1 MQLLDQ
7 GFNIV
12 MKDQIAVSESSEQPE
27 FSRFMFS
34 HCQIGELFKIFIPNL
49 IFTFLTL
56 GIYRFWA
63 KTRIRRYIFS
73 HVKVMGDGF
82 EYTGTGAEL
91 FKGFVLVMV
100 VIMLPFGILPALFA
114 ESLGPANAELAAVIY
129 ILQALFFA
137 CLFPVAI
144 IRTYK
149 YLFSR
154 VNWRGVR
161 FAQVAPTFGYWWR
174 WMAFAVAMPV
184 TLGLVYPFRQSV
196 MTRYMVNHTRFGNQ
210 SCHVEISL
218 KKLYG
223 AFLISYVFSAVTIAG
238 LAFGI
243 LTIDEMLQ
251 AAYSVDD
258 SVFAELYRTLLVV
271 GAIFVGTVLLGLS
284 VFYYYAKF
292 ISYVGSALTLGE
304 CRFKVAVKPSQ
315 LLGFYLMN
323 VLLTM
328 MMFGF
333 SFPVIMY
340 RYLEFTSRHFQA
352 SGLEA
357 LEQTIQVD
365 REELKTGEGLAD
377 ALDVGVF

>member
-1 MQLLDQ
+1 
-7 GFNIV
+7 
-12 MKDQIAVSESSEQPE
+12 MKDQIAAPDVAAQPV

-34 HCQIGELFKIFIPNL
+34 HCQIGELFKIYIPNL

-63 KTRIRRYIFS
+63 KTRIRRYLFS

-82 EYTGTGAEL
+82 EYTGTGGEL
-91 FKGFVLVMV
+91 FKGFLLVML
-100 VIMLPFGILPALFA
+100 VIILPFGILPALFA
-114 ESLGPANAELAAVIY
+114 ESLGFAHQDLASVIY
-129 ILQALFFA
+129 VVQAIFFG
-137 CLFPVAI
+137 CLFPIAI
-144 IRTYK
+144 IRAYK

-174 WMAFAVAMPV
+174 WMAFALAMPV
-184 TLGLVYPFRQSV
+184 TLGLIYPLKQAV
-196 MTRYMVNHTRFGNQ
+196 MTRYLVNHTRFGNQ

-223 AFLISYVFSAVTIAG
+223 AFLISYVFCALSVGAVGFGAWVILELLDTAYPVG
-238 LAFGI
+238 DPLFADFYRMLVFVAAGI
-243 LTIDEMLQ
+243 LGSI
-251 AAYSVDD
+251 
-258 SVFAELYRTLLVV
+258 
-271 GAIFVGTVLLGLS
+271 LLGLS
-284 VFYYYAKF
+284 IFYYYAKF
-292 ISYVGSALTLGE
+292 ISAVGSALTLGA
-304 CRFKVAVKPSQ
+304 CRFKVALKPSH

-323 VLLTM
+323 MVLIA

-333 SFPVIMY
+333 SFPVIAY
-340 RYLEFTSRHFQA
+340 RYLEFISRHFQA

-357 LEQTIQVD
+357 LEQTIQID

-377 ALDVGVF
+377 ALDIGAF

>member
-1 MQLLDQ
+1 
-7 GFNIV
+7 
-12 MKDQIAVSESSEQPE
+12 MKDQVVVPERTEQPE
-27 FSRFMFS
+27 FNRFMFS

-73 HVKVMGDGF
+73 HIKVMGDGF
-82 EYTGTGAEL
+82 EYTGTAAEL
-91 FKGFVLVMV
+91 FKGFLLVML
-100 VIMLPFGILPALFA
+100 IIILPFGIIPAIYA
-114 ESLGPANAELAAVIY
+114 ESLGPAHQELAGVIY
-129 ILQALFFA
+129 ILQGVFFM
-137 CLFPVAI
+137 CLFPIAI

-174 WMAFAVAMPV
+174 WMAFTFAMPV
-184 TLGLVYPFRQSV
+184 TLGLIYPFKQAV
-196 MTRYMVNHTRFGNQ
+196 MTRYLVNQTRFGNQ

-223 AFLISYVFSAVTIAG
+223 AFLISYVLCVASLAAVGAG
-238 LAFGI
+238 TWVI
-243 LTIDEMLQ
+243 LEMVN
-251 AAYSVDD
+251 AAYPIGQSML
-258 SVFAELYRTLLVV
+258 AELYKTLVFMAA
-271 GAIFVGTVLLGLS
+271 AILASILLGLS

-292 ISYVGSALTLGE
+292 ISYVGSSLTLGE
-304 CRFKVAVKPSQ
+304 CRFKVAIKPSH
-315 LLGFYLMN
+315 LLGFYFMN
-323 VLLTM
+323 MLLAA

-333 SFPVIMY
+333 SFPVIIY
-340 RYLEFTSRHFQA
+340 RYLEFISRHFQA

-357 LEQTIQVD
+357 LEQAVQVD

>member
-1 MQLLDQ
+1 
-7 GFNIV
+7 
-12 MKDQIAVSESSEQPE
+12 MKDQIAVSDMSGQPE
-27 FSRFMFS
+27 FSRFVFS
-34 HCQIGELFKIFIPNL
+34 HCQIGELFKIYIPNL
-49 IFTFLTL
+49 IFTVLTL

-63 KTRIRRYIFS
+63 KTRIRRYVFS

-82 EYTGTGAEL
+82 EYTGTAGEL
-91 FKGFVLVMV
+91 FKGFLLVML
-100 VIMLPFGILPALFA
+100 VIILPFGILPALFA
-114 ESLGPANAELAAVIY
+114 ESLGLANQELAAVIY
-129 ILQALFFA
+129 IVQTVFFA
-137 CLFPVAI
+137 CLFPIAI

-184 TLGLVYPFRQSV
+184 TLGLIYPFKQAV
-196 MTRYMVNHTRFGNQ
+196 MTRYLVNHTRFGNQ

-223 AFLISYVFSAVTIAG
+223 AFLISYVFCVLSVAAVGFGTWVILEMVDVAYPVG
-238 LAFGI
+238 ESMLA
-243 LTIDEMLQ
+243 D
-251 AAYSVDD
+251 V
-258 SVFAELYRTLLVV
+258 YRTLVFMAAGIL
-271 GAIFVGTVLLGLS
+271 GSILLGLS

-292 ISYVGSALTLGE
+292 ISYVGSSLTLGE
-304 CRFKVAVKPSQ
+304 CRFKVAVKPSH

-323 VLLTM
+323 MLLM
-328 MMFGF
+328 AMMFGF

-340 RYLEFTSRHFQA
+340 RYLEFISRHFQA